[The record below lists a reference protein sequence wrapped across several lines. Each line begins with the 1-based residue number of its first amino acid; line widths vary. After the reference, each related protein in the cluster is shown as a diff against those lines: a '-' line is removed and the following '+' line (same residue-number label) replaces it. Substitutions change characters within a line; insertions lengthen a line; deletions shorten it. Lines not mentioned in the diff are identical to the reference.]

1 MTCWHDAP
9 EIFPSRFLS
18 CQHIWMVNCCQSFLS
33 LLVLEMFYH
42 SKWCVNTR
50 RGLFDFKSCCQN
62 LRKIPHLLPLLHSKM
77 CFACCYFTWMFAGWC
92 MSLTLE
98 DCFHIHWLKGENFSE
113 LTSVLDINIFTFCD
127 VTARW
132 KPVIV
137 QYSTYECMMWKLE
150 TLVHIY
156 WGVFTIFYFLSV
168 TQPTVTSPIGLRTT
182 VFKVSS
188 LASQLSPSCFYR
200 SQERPHLVQMATLWR
215 ISSRWYRLV
224 NHKVATL

>member
-1 MTCWHDAP
+1 MLPKLEKNT
-9 EIFPSRFLS
+9 
-18 CQHIWMVNCCQSFLS
+18 S
-33 LLVLEMFYH
+33 LTPPPPLKNVF
-42 SKWCVNTR
+42 C
-50 RGLFDFKSCCQN
+50 
-62 LRKIPHLLPLLHSKM
+62 LLLLHLDVCRM
-77 CFACCYFTWMFAGWC
+77 MYVP
-92 MSLTLE
+92 SLTLE
-98 DCFHIHWLKGENFSE
+98 DCFHIHWPKGENFSE